1 MNQTQSIIV
10 YRNPVEQAF
19 WEGFMNSS
27 AVIPIL
33 FGMVAFFVSLIILD
47 KITRMVFRKTKIVP
61 WRSGYDL
68 PANISLALA
77 AVIGIGTVY
86 LTWI

>member
-19 WEGFMNSS
+19 WEGLTNSS
-27 AVIPIL
+27 AVMPVV
-33 FGMVAFFVSLIILD
+33 FGIVAFFVSFLVLN
-47 KITRMVFRKTKIVP
+47 KVFEATLLLFKVKLWSR
-61 WRSGYDL
+61 GYNRATNVTL
-68 PANISLALA
+68 LVSAM
-77 AVIGIGTVY
+77 IGIGTVY